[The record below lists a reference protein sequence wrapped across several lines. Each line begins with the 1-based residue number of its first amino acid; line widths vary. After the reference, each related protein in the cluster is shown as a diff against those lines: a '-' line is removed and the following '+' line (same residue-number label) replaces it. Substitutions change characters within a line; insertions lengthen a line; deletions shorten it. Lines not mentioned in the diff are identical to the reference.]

1 MAKTI
6 LKKDNKVEAVSLSD
20 TKVCLIVV
28 VIKYGA
34 GEGIN
39 AQINR
44 MQQTTQKQT
53 HTICSTDF

>member
-20 TKVCLIVV
+20 TKVCSIVR

-34 GEGIN
+34 GEGIS
-39 AQINR
+39 A
-44 MQQTTQKQT
+44 
-53 HTICSTDF
+53 